1 MKITDFVNIYISE
14 QKDGNMSSKH
24 AGEEIAVK
32 NRKRFF
38 EKNNLDYKNL
48 VYMSVD
54 TQSNFRFIDKHIVL
68 NSEDKVN
75 GLITQNKN
83 LILGLCIADCA
94 PVVLF
99 DQENKILSLLHCGMF
114 NIENKILENALK
126 FMRSNLSTN
135 TKDILAYIGP
145 AISKE
150 NYIYNNNILL
160 KLGNNS
166 EVRKT
171 LIKTS
176 EDEYHIDITQT
187 IKNILIKEGVKEESI
202 LDSKID
208 TYTDKR
214 YPSHVYAVHNNLP
227 ESRFLTVAK
236 IKDLL

>member
-1 MKITDFVNIYISE
+1 MKITNFVNIYHSE
-14 QKDGNMSSKH
+14 EKDGNMSSKH

-54 TQSNFRFIDKHIVL
+54 TQSNFRLIDKHIVL

-94 PVVLF
+94 QVVLF
-99 DQENKILSLLHCGMF
+99 DKENKILGLFHCGMM
-114 NIENKILENALK
+114 NIEGGILEKALETMTK
-126 FMRSNLSTN
+126 NFNTN
-135 TKDILAYIGP
+135 TKDILVYIGP
-145 AISKE
+145 RLKVD
-150 NYIYNNNILL
+150 NYKYDKNILS
-160 KLGNNS
+160 KLRNDS

-171 LIKTS
+171 LIHNS
-176 EDEYHIDITQT
+176 EEEFEYNIDMVRA
-187 IKNILIKEGVKEESI
+187 IKNILTKKGVKDSNI
-202 LDSKID
+202 LDSDID
-208 TYTDKR
+208 TYTDPR
-214 YPSHVYAVHNNLP
+214 YPSHVYSIHNNLP

-236 IKDLL
+236 IK